1 MGGMG
6 VMGEGEYMDA
16 SGRRGPMDFN
26 SASGTDVVITFVL
39 VAILAKGYTSQNHY
53 VAGIK

>member
-1 MGGMG
+1 MG